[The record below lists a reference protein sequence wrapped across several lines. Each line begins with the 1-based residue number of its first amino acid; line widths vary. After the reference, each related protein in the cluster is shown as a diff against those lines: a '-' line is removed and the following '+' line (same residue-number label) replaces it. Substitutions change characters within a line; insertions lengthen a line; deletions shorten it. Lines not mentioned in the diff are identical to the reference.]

1 MSRCCAAPPDAA
13 GSGSA
18 ATAAAVAAA
27 VAALGSSALA
37 QLVVQLETQPLDTH
51 VGTTSNKAFLLC
63 SGSRRYTSLC
73 ESRAHAEPSTRVP
86 LTADMAAA
94 IVVGARVRVGGKEGV
109 VQFVG
114 ETHFAPGAW
123 VGIELDTAAG
133 KNNGTVK
140 GVTYFACAEHRG
152 LFVKKA
158 VVQLVGTAFGS
169 RYHLPAAHTK
179 AVERANK
186 EAAAKEPHAK
196 YVASARPPLLPVRR
210 PITDQEASA
219 DVAPCRINVREVSF
233 ELRAAGSAPQ
243 KKPSMQLQCIA
254 AGGGGAARPT
264 AIAAA
269 IGAATT
275 AVPSGW
281 GERRSRSTGEVYFHH
296 GATGHVQWERPSSCA
311 ATVRMAP
318 QLCDQLRLLLPRCA
332 EHMQGRC
339 ADFNYLGGACGGTVA
354 IGDDEAVV
362 VADEL
367 RHNVVVAELYIT
379 GDCVHGNRRVEDRGA
394 GFLAWAL
401 RGNSTLTDLRLVNNR
416 IGDAGT
422 AQLAG
427 ALRENATL
435 TQLDLAGN
443 LMGVAGAIQLADAL
457 LVNKA
462 LQALGL
468 DHNATGDAGATQLA
482 GALRGNAT
490 LTELSLGTTG
500 VSDAGTTQL
509 AGALR
514 VSATLKRLC
523 LSREWRGREYREC
536 WRFGVLP
543 ADNGIGNAGAMQLA
557 DAIRNN
563 ARTSLTWI
571 DLRGNR
577 VSATEMQTVLAL
589 VESHPNNTVRFR
601 RAIESEECVEFSI
614 TIGDAGAVK
623 VADTLRDNS
632 TMLRMLLAG
641 NSIGA
646 EGAATLADAL
656 HSNAALKMLH
666 LDCNQVG
673 DAGAARFSDALR
685 VNSTLTALHL
695 AHNKIGD
702 SGVAQLANALRTNV
716 TLEGIFLSVNLIG
729 DEGAAQLACALRA
742 NASVRT
748 LNLASN
754 RVGDGGAGRLAA
766 ALATNSTLT
775 KLHLDRNKI
784 GDTGAVHLANALCS
798 DNRLAPT
805 LPSYGGQSSRSG
817 MRPRSRSARYEFAS
831 CNGAMR
837 KLGLTLGLRQNLVG
851 DDGATQLARALRCPG
866 VLRAID
872 LGSNEI
878 GDAGGAQLA
887 SALLVNT
894 TCMRARLPKT
904 CAKNYQDAHATAKQN
919 SRDPAAAQ
927 ARAAAA
933 HAAERLLQRR
943 TLLLCL
949 ARHEGAPPIPVEHAS
964 AGQCTVLLRMA
975 VLPKDIWKGTQGTRG
990 SILHYL

>member
-1 MSRCCAAPPDAA
+1 
-13 GSGSA
+13 
-18 ATAAAVAAA
+18 
-27 VAALGSSALA
+27 
-37 QLVVQLETQPLDTH
+37 
-51 VGTTSNKAFLLC
+51 
-63 SGSRRYTSLC
+63 
-73 ESRAHAEPSTRVP
+73 
-86 LTADMAAA
+86 MAAA

-109 VQFVG
+109 VHFVG

-140 GVTYFACAEHRG
+140 GVTYFACAERRG

-169 RYHLPAAHTK
+169 RYHLPAAHAK

-186 EAAAKEPHAK
+186 EAAAKESHAK
-196 YVASARPPLLPVRR
+196 YVASAQPPLLPVRR
-210 PITDQEASA
+210 PTDQEASA
-219 DVAPCRINVREVSF
+219 DVAPCRMNAREVSLECPCRVGGAPWF
-233 ELRAAGSAPQ
+233 CGHCVPPPVMLWAAGSVPQ
-243 KKPSMQLQCIA
+243 KKPSMQPQCIA
-254 AGGGGAARPT
+254 AGGGAAAKPT

-275 AVPSGW
+275 ALPSGW
-281 GERRSRSTGEVYFHH
+281 GERRSRSTGELYFHH
-296 GATGHVQWERPSSCA
+296 GATGYGQWERPSSCA

-318 QLCDQLRLLLPRCA
+318 QLCDQLRLLLARCA
-332 EHMQGRC
+332 EHMQGHY
-339 ADFNYLGGACGGTVA
+339 ADFNCTRWRAASSSTWCTDLGGACGGTVA
-354 IGDDEAVV
+354 IGDDMAAV

-367 RHNVVVAELYIT
+367 RHNVVVALLYIT
-379 GDCVHGNRRVEDRGA
+379 GGEGAAAAPPGWDCVHGNNRIRRRRVEDRGA

-500 VSDAGTTQL
+500 VSDAGTAQL

-523 LSREWRGREYREC
+523 LSREYRVT
-536 WRFGVLP
+536 RRAGVLL

-589 VESHPNNTVRFR
+589 VKFHPNSTVRFR
-601 RAIESEECVEFSI
+601 RAIECRIGRRQGIEKGAVIAVMGREECVEFSTTNCI

-623 VADTLRDNS
+623 VADALRDNS
-632 TMLRMLLAG
+632 TVLRMLLAG

-646 EGAATLADAL
+646 EGAAMLADAL

-798 DNRLAPT
+798 DNRLALT
-805 LPSYGGQSSRSG
+805 LPSYSGQQCG
-817 MRPRSRSARYEFAS
+817 ARYEFAS

-837 KLGLTLGLRQNLVG
+837 TLGLTLGLRQNLVG

-894 TCMRARLPKT
+894 TCMRARLPRT

>member
-1 MSRCCAAPPDAA
+1 
-13 GSGSA
+13 
-18 ATAAAVAAA
+18 
-27 VAALGSSALA
+27 
-37 QLVVQLETQPLDTH
+37 
-51 VGTTSNKAFLLC
+51 
-63 SGSRRYTSLC
+63 
-73 ESRAHAEPSTRVP
+73 
-86 LTADMAAA
+86 MAAA

-186 EAAAKEPHAK
+186 EAAAKESHAK
-196 YVASARPPLLPVRR
+196 YMASARPPLLPARR

-219 DVAPCRINVREVSF
+219 DVAPCRINVREVSLESLQCPCRVGGARWF
-233 ELRAAGSAPQ
+233 CGHCVPPPVMVWAAGSALQ
-243 KKPSMQLQCIA
+243 KKPSMQPQCIA
-254 AGGGGAARPT
+254 AGGGAAARPT

-339 ADFNYLGGACGGTVA
+339 ADFNYRGGACGGTVA

-401 RGNSTLTDLRLVNNR
+401 RGNSTLTDLRLINNR

-500 VSDAGTTQL
+500 VSDAGTAQL

-523 LSREWRGREYREC
+523 LSREWRGREYRDC

-589 VESHPNNTVRFR
+589 VEFHPNSTVRFR
-601 RAIESEECVEFSI
+601 RAIESMGREECVEFSTNYCI

-623 VADTLRDNS
+623 VADALRDNS
-632 TMLRMLLAG
+632 TVLRMLLAG

-729 DEGAAQLACALRA
+729 DEGAAQLACALRV

-817 MRPRSRSARYEFAS
+817 MRPRLRSARYEFAS

-837 KLGLTLGLRQNLVG
+837 TPGLTLGLRQNLVG